1 MTVRERNQCHVNYGS
16 VHNSMY
22 VLQPIGMFR
31 CDDPADG
38 GGRRGEDAAIVGQ
51 QSPSAGFSTPLTMSK
66 STQDQ
71 ARPKVNLSWA
81 SL

>member
-1 MTVRERNQCHVNYGS
+1 
-16 VHNSMY
+16 
-22 VLQPIGMFR
+22 MFR